1 MPRTRFATVPLL
13 LVLLTACDF
22 AGLKSYRLV
31 FQLIEANGS
40 VPADPRIADV
50 VEELR
55 KTLQFEGYSLKGE
68 VDIALRPTEE
78 FSQEIQTA
86 TDDRRVVYTLKGGLD
101 AVIQIGGRDDTQA
114 LRFRVDKG
122 PETLLET
129 TVGIKPDQV
138 LVLGSVPHTDEATLL
153 IVVRMIET

>member
-13 LVLLTACDF
+13 LVLLAACDF

-55 KTLQFEGYSLKGE
+55 NTLQFEGYSLKNE
-68 VDIALRPTEE
+68 LEIALKPTEK
-78 FSQEIQTA
+78 FSHEIQT
-86 TDDRRVVYTLKGGLD
+86 TDGPHVVYMLKGGLD
-101 AVIQIGGRDDTQA
+101 AAIQIGGRDEVQA
-114 LRFRVDKG
+114 LRFRIDKG
-122 PETLLET
+122 SETLLET